1 MGFSNEFLWGASGT
15 AYQMEGAYNLDG
27 KGPGIWDALSG
38 GHIKHGDNGN
48 IACDHY
54 HCYKED
60 IALMRQM
67 RLKAYRFSVCW
78 PRVMPQKNRINE
90 KGIQFYKNLVQEL
103 TDAGITPLCVLYDWN
118 LPMWIHKEGGWGWE
132 GISKEFAQFTEIML
146 EALSDR
152 VSVWITFNEVAS
164 FIGKGY
170 MTGEYAP
177 FESGAAGTT
186 QAFQRLCRLTKNVFV
201 AHGKSSPDN
210 PEKGSIAAEDR
221 NCNGR
226 NVFHSMGRNRAG
238 NRKSQKENIS

>member
-27 KGPGIWDALSG
+27 KGSGIWDALSG
-38 GHIKHGDNGN
+38 GHIKHGDSGN

-67 RLKAYRFSVCW
+67 RLKAYRFSVSW

-132 GISKEFAQFTEIML
+132 GISKEGCLF
-146 EALSDR
+146 
-152 VSVWITFNEVAS
+152 
-164 FIGKGY
+164 
-170 MTGEYAP
+170 
-177 FESGAAGTT
+177 
-186 QAFQRLCRLTKNVFV
+186 
-201 AHGKSSPDN
+201 
-210 PEKGSIAAEDR
+210 GS
-221 NCNGR
+221 
-226 NVFHSMGRNRAG
+226 HSMRWRHLLERG
-238 NRKSQKENIS
+238 I